1 MKKVY
6 IILMGLM
13 TCMCLIT
20 TSCSNQDEYEEGKY
34 DWDMNAMTMASIL
47 PRGDYQGYW
56 TVWNEKADSCV
67 MTFDGN
73 SFSFSKMPVE
83 IILNL
88 INIYISAGSLVG
100 IEHQGLGSYAEI
112 PFNDDIQ
119 IEEEPFVVNPVLTGY
134 SVKTLYFTNNIDKA
148 SMDVQHKFLTNI
160 GQAHLNPY
168 MGYLFSVIVDDDKE
182 WNYLLVFDQENYGVI
197 NILQSSLVIKLYLK
211 EVYIQTPEGK
221 IDHMSFDRKVELA
234 FISND

>member
-1 MKKVY
+1 
-6 IILMGLM
+6 MGLM
-13 TCMCLIT
+13 TCMCLMT

-88 INIYISAGSLVG
+88 IYIYISAGSLVG
-100 IEHQGLGSYAEI
+100 IEHHGLGSYAEN

-119 IEEEPFVVNPVLTGY
+119 IEEEPFVVNPVLTGF
-134 SVKTLYFTNNIDKA
+134 SEKTVYFKNNIDKA
-148 SMDVQHKFLTNI
+148 YMDANNAKFLSDT
-160 GQAHLNPY
+160 GQVNLNSN
-168 MGYLFSVIVDDDKE
+168 MGYVFSVKGDDDKE

-197 NILQSSLVIKLYLK
+197 NIQQSSRVIKLYLK
-211 EVYIQTPEGK
+211 EVFIQTPAGK
-221 IDHMSFDRKVELA
+221 TDHMTFDKVVELV

>member
-6 IILMGLM
+6 ILLMGLM

-20 TSCSNQDEYEEGKY
+20 TSCSNEEDDDIIKAEIPSFT
-34 DWDMNAMTMASIL
+34 WNL
-47 PRGDYQGYW
+47 VLRHGDYQGYW

-67 MTFDGN
+67 MTFDG
-73 SFSFSKMPVE
+73 SSLSFSKMPVG
-83 IILNL
+83 IILDV
-88 INIYISAGSLVG
+88 IDIYNSAGSLVE
-100 IEHQGLGSYAEI
+100 IDNQDLGHYAKNLS
-112 PFNDDIQ
+112 NDSIQ

>member
-1 MKKVY
+1 
-6 IILMGLM
+6 
-13 TCMCLIT
+13 MCLIT
-20 TSCSNQDEYEEGKY
+20 TSCSNEEDDDIIKAEIPSFT
-34 DWDMNAMTMASIL
+34 WNL
-47 PRGDYQGYW
+47 VLRHGDYQGYW

-67 MTFDGN
+67 MTFDG
-73 SFSFSKMPVE
+73 SSLSFSKMPVG
-83 IILNL
+83 IILDV
-88 INIYISAGSLVG
+88 IDIYNSAGSLVE
-100 IEHQGLGSYAEI
+100 IDNQDLGHYAKNLS
-112 PFNDDIQ
+112 NDSIQ

>member
-1 MKKVY
+1 
-6 IILMGLM
+6 MGLM

-20 TSCSNQDEYEEGKY
+20 TSCSNEEDDDIIKAEIPSFT
-34 DWDMNAMTMASIL
+34 WNL
-47 PRGDYQGYW
+47 VLRHGDYQGYW

-67 MTFDGN
+67 MTFDG
-73 SFSFSKMPVE
+73 SSLSFSKMPVG
-83 IILNL
+83 IILDV
-88 INIYISAGSLVG
+88 IDIYNSAGSLVE
-100 IEHQGLGSYAEI
+100 IDNQDLGHYAKNLS
-112 PFNDDIQ
+112 NDSIQ